1 MFVVQWNNLAT
12 QWVNF
17 VAQWDNS
24 VDYLENISDLLE
36 GVGAKGV
43 QIVAQAEGTVGVDA
57 FEGGCE
63 VALGITIAGGDAETV
78 ETTDVGGL
86 KIDKGIRCCR
96 FQIPDSID
104 NAGL

>member
-1 MFVVQWNNLAT
+1 MEIVSDDVG
-12 QWVNF
+12 
-17 VAQWDNS
+17 
-24 VDYLENISDLLE
+24 DLLE
-36 GVGAKGV
+36 LVV
-43 QIVAQAEGTVGVDA
+43 AEGAVGEAEAEGAVGVDA

-78 ETTDVGGL
+78 ETTDVSGL
-86 KIDKGIRCCR
+86 KIDKGIRCCG